1 MLTTLINVY
10 TLMEVGRPF
19 LPQHLRKEKMLPVRF
34 SASELKELKQRSKR
48 FGVPLAEMVR
58 EGIKLYLLRL
68 EQQGE
73 SKTKGGQHEDS
84 L

>member
-1 MLTTLINVY
+1 
-10 TLMEVGRPF
+10 
-19 LPQHLRKEKMLPVRF
+19 MLPVRF
-34 SASELKELKQRSKR
+34 SASELKGLKQRSKR

-58 EGIKLYLLRL
+58 EGIKLYLLKL

-73 SKTKGGQHEDS
+73 SKTKGGQNEDS